1 MSEAMYLLS
10 CLSQSVAH
18 ELRTGLSVLNNELT
32 YLKSKLD
39 DDETERALERCRR
52 MSDYL
57 RRLTSLGGPRL
68 ELSVV
73 ALPELL
79 ALYSYAARNRGDYIN
94 ANVSV
99 DIKRWKIVNK
109 NIDEL
114 FHEAVTNFE
123 FEVHN
128 NSVQLD
134 FTFQD
139 LEIAA
144 LNNVSPLSLTEFF
157 NILGDRDNIFA
168 PLADTIIWA
177 HGARMRISS
186 AERGTLLTII
196 LPRIG

>member
-79 ALYSYAARNRGDYIN
+79 ALYPYAARNRGDYIN

-99 DIKRWKIVNK
+99 DTKRWEIVNK